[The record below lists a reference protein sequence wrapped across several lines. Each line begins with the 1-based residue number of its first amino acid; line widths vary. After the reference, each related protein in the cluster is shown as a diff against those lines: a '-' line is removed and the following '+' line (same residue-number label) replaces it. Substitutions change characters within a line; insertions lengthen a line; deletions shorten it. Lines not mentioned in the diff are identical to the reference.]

1 MKVNI
6 NALVRG
12 IVILV
17 VAGAALVLLQMWFN
31 IFAAE
36 IFWKL
41 LVTLVVIGSVV
52 SFIIAVKQDL
62 SDEKKL
68 KDDKFLD

>member
-1 MKVNI
+1 MKINI
-6 NALVRG
+6 NALVKS
-12 IVILV
+12 IVVIV
-17 VAGAALVLLQMWFN
+17 VLGAALVLAQMWFN
-31 IFAAE
+31 IFSLE
-36 IFWKL
+36 VFWKL
-41 LVTLVVIGSVV
+41 LVTLAIVGSVA

>member
-1 MKVNI
+1 MKFDI
-6 NALVRG
+6 NALVRC
-12 IVILV
+12 IVVLV
-17 VAGAALVLLQMWFN
+17 VTGAALVLLQMWFH
-31 IFAAE
+31 IFNPE

-41 LVTLVVIGSVV
+41 VVTLVIIGSVA

-68 KDDKFLD
+68 KDDKYLD

>member
-1 MKVNI
+1 MKFDI
-6 NALVRG
+6 NVLVKC
-12 IVILV
+12 IVVLV
-17 VAGAALVLLQMWFN
+17 VTGAALLLLQMWLHV
-31 IFAAE
+31 FAVE

-41 LVTLVVIGSVV
+41 LVTLVIIGSVA